1 MGRLKSGTICSKHE
15 KIKELAEEIESLVD
29 LCLDDGQ
36 RMENGLDD
44 KKRTIEDLQKE
55 NESLQE
61 DVNKL
66 TQEVD
71 ELKSYVKELQ
81 AEINELEGRLQ

>member
-29 LCLDDGQ
+29 LCLDDGA
-36 RMENGLDD
+36 RMEGGLEE
-44 KKRTIEDLQKE
+44 KKRTIDDLQKE

-66 TQEVD
+66 TQEID
-71 ELKSYVKELQ
+71 ELKAYIK
-81 AEINELEGRLQ
+81 ELEGERQ